1 MRKQFGP
8 LYDVFAE
15 VKRVFDPRH
24 ILNPEKVIS
33 EMPQPIHNNLR
44 PVSVNL
50 STPRR
55 FMQDVTN
62 DEENT
67 KPYRVTTCS
76 SADELAYTS
85 RACNGCGTLSRWMN
99 PQQPACARSFQFAP
113 SEESSPRAKANLLRG
128 VITGRLPVA
137 TLGEDDVKAVADLCV
152 NCHQCRVEC
161 PASVDIPKIV
171 QETKAQ
177 YVRSNGLKFTE
188 TLLQNSTDPAKWQV
202 VFTGFTTESA

>member
-1 MRKQFGP
+1 M
-8 LYDVFAE
+8 A
-15 VKRVFDPRH
+15 
-24 ILNPEKVIS
+24 
-33 EMPQPIHNNLR
+33 
-44 PVSVNL
+44 
-50 STPRR
+50 
-55 FMQDVTN
+55 DVTN
-62 DEENT
+62 DEEEQRS
-67 KPYRVTTCS
+67 PIELQLAW
-76 SADELAYTS
+76 SADEPAYTS
-85 RACNGCGTLSRWMN
+85 RACNGCGRCRDESPTTRMC
-99 PQQPACARSFQFAP
+99 PVFQFAP

-188 TLLQNSTDPAKWQV
+188 TLFTKLDRTAKWASRFHWLYNWSHNRQMRWMIEKSRA
-202 VFTGFTTESA
+202 GSGA